1 MADFSSSRVGQTV
14 SHYRIVE
21 KLGSGGMG
29 VVYKAQD
36 TELRRFVALKFLPDQ
51 VAGDPEALTRFQREA
66 QAASALNHPNICTIY
81 EVGQAD
87 GRPFIAMEF
96 IDGMTLRHRIAG
108 QPLDLGLLLS
118 IATQIAEALDAAHSE
133 GIVHRDIKPTNIFI
147 NKRGHAKIL
156 DFGLAKIGSTAKWQ
170 QEIECAETVTIS
182 GEGSY
187 HLTSPGTTIGTVA
200 YMSPEQVRARELD
213 ARTDLF
219 SFGAVLYEMA
229 TGVLPFRGESVG
241 VILSAILHET
251 PVTPSQ
257 LNPTVPAELERIITE
272 ALVKDRTMRYQS
284 AGEMRADLERVR
296 LLVDPERSGTTSAV
310 SATVS
315 ALRDRRVEPPRIEAR
330 AAPQARSEPARR
342 IWMLAAGAVIVAA
355 VAAVAY
361 WAGSPRASIK
371 VWGTT
376 QITNDGRSKI
386 LAGTDGARLYLQYP
400 SSVLGESSS
409 IGQVSVAGG
418 EVVPITAPSLSMQIL
433 NVSADGSSLLVADAL
448 SALARNGE
456 PGAAF
461 DGPLWALPVLGG
473 SPRRLGETVG
483 HAGAWSPE
491 GKRLVYAKGNELFVA
506 KRDGSES
513 RSLCSTPGWASS
525 VQWSPDAGM
534 LRLTVLDQKT
544 GATSLWEVSANGR
557 DLHPL
562 LAGWHEPPSE
572 CCGAWISGGK
582 HYVFSSQGNIWE
594 LREGSWLHSNRSEA
608 VQLTSGPLALI
619 SPVPSKDGQKIFV
632 VGKKAHGEL
641 VRYDTRSQ
649 LLVPFLSGT
658 SDEHVSFSKDGE
670 WITYVAFPE
679 GTLWRSKVD
688 GSERLQLSYP
698 PLYAS
703 LPRWS
708 PDDKQI
714 AFFSVT
720 PGRPSRIYVVEAKG
734 GSPKELLPE
743 DDHPEADPSWSP
755 DGNSLVFGSQY
766 TSAAKGIR
774 ILDLKTR
781 ELKTVPGS
789 EQLFSPR
796 WSPDGKYIAALPG
809 NSQSLVVF
817 DLAKQKW
824 TEVLKGRNVSF
835 PNWSK
840 DGRWIYLLSW
850 PENPAVLRV
859 ALGNYALE
867 RVADLKGFRPTG
879 YWDDWMGL
887 DPNDAPL
894 LMRDIG
900 TQDVYALDTEM
911 P

>member
-96 IDGMTLRHRIAG
+96 IDGTTLRRRIAG

-251 PVTPSQ
+251 PVAPSQ

-272 ALVKDRTMRYQS
+272 ALVKDRTLRYQN
-284 AGEMRADLERVR
+284 AGMM
-296 LLVDPERSGTTSAV
+296 SAV
-310 SATVS
+310 SASVS
-315 ALRDRRVEPPRIEAR
+315 ALRDRRVEPSRIGAR
-330 AAPQARSEPARR
+330 AAPQARSEPTRR

-361 WAGSPRASIK
+361 WAGDRKSTIK

-376 QITNDGRSKI
+376 QITNDGGSKI
-386 LAGTDGARLYLQYP
+386 LVGTDGARLYLQHP
-400 SSVLGESSS
+400 SSVSGEASS

-418 EVVPITAPSLSMQIL
+418 EVVPIAAPSLSTQIL

-448 SALARNGE
+448 SALARN
-456 PGAAF
+456 
-461 DGPLWALPVLGG
+461 
-473 SPRRLGETVG
+473 
-483 HAGAWSPE
+483 
-491 GKRLVYAKGNELFVA
+491 
-506 KRDGSES
+506 
-513 RSLCSTPGWASS
+513 
-525 VQWSPDAGM
+525 
-534 LRLTVLDQKT
+534 
-544 GATSLWEVSANGR
+544 
-557 DLHPL
+557 
-562 LAGWHEPPSE
+562 
-572 CCGAWISGGK
+572 
-582 HYVFSSQGNIWE
+582 
-594 LREGSWLHSNRSEA
+594 
-608 VQLTSGPLALI
+608 
-619 SPVPSKDGQKIFV
+619 
-632 VGKKAHGEL
+632 
-641 VRYDTRSQ
+641 
-649 LLVPFLSGT
+649 
-658 SDEHVSFSKDGE
+658 
-670 WITYVAFPE
+670 
-679 GTLWRSKVD
+679 
-688 GSERLQLSYP
+688 
-698 PLYAS
+698 
-703 LPRWS
+703 
-708 PDDKQI
+708 
-714 AFFSVT
+714 
-720 PGRPSRIYVVEAKG
+720 
-734 GSPKELLPE
+734 
-743 DDHPEADPSWSP
+743 
-755 DGNSLVFGSQY
+755 
-766 TSAAKGIR
+766 
-774 ILDLKTR
+774 
-781 ELKTVPGS
+781 
-789 EQLFSPR
+789 
-796 WSPDGKYIAALPG
+796 
-809 NSQSLVVF
+809 
-817 DLAKQKW
+817 
-824 TEVLKGRNVSF
+824 
-835 PNWSK
+835 
-840 DGRWIYLLSW
+840 
-850 PENPAVLRV
+850 
-859 ALGNYALE
+859 
-867 RVADLKGFRPTG
+867 
-879 YWDDWMGL
+879 
-887 DPNDAPL
+887 
-894 LMRDIG
+894 
-900 TQDVYALDTEM
+900 
-911 P
+911 

>member
-1 MADFSSSRVGQTV
+1 M
-14 SHYRIVE
+14 
-21 KLGSGGMG
+21 
-29 VVYKAQD
+29 
-36 TELRRFVALKFLPDQ
+36 
-51 VAGDPEALTRFQREA
+51 
-66 QAASALNHPNICTIY
+66 
-81 EVGQAD
+81 
-87 GRPFIAMEF
+87 
-96 IDGMTLRHRIAG
+96 
-108 QPLDLGLLLS
+108 
-118 IATQIAEALDAAHSE
+118 
-133 GIVHRDIKPTNIFI
+133 
-147 NKRGHAKIL
+147 
-156 DFGLAKIGSTAKWQ
+156 
-170 QEIECAETVTIS
+170 
-182 GEGSY
+182 
-187 HLTSPGTTIGTVA
+187 
-200 YMSPEQVRARELD
+200 
-213 ARTDLF
+213 
-219 SFGAVLYEMA
+219 
-229 TGVLPFRGESVG
+229 
-241 VILSAILHET
+241 
-251 PVTPSQ
+251 
-257 LNPTVPAELERIITE
+257 
-272 ALVKDRTMRYQS
+272 
-284 AGEMRADLERVR
+284 
-296 LLVDPERSGTTSAV
+296 
-310 SATVS
+310 
-315 ALRDRRVEPPRIEAR
+315 
-330 AAPQARSEPARR
+330 
-342 IWMLAAGAVIVAA
+342 
-355 VAAVAY
+355 
-361 WAGSPRASIK
+361 
-371 VWGTT
+371 
-376 QITNDGRSKI
+376 
-386 LAGTDGARLYLQYP
+386 
-400 SSVLGESSS
+400 
-409 IGQVSVAGG
+409 
-418 EVVPITAPSLSMQIL
+418 
-433 NVSADGSSLLVADAL
+433 
-448 SALARNGE
+448 
-456 PGAAF
+456 
-461 DGPLWALPVLGG
+461 
-473 SPRRLGETVG
+473 G
-483 HAGAWSPE
+483 HAGTWSPE
-491 GKRLVYAKGNELFVA
+491 GERLLYAKGNELFVA
-506 KRDGSES
+506 YRDGSES

-525 VQWSPDAGM
+525 VQWSPDAGV

-562 LAGWHEPPSE
+562 LAGWREPPSE

-594 LREGSWLHSNRSEA
+594 LREGSWLHRNKSEA

-641 VRYDTRSQ
+641 VRYDRRSQ
-649 LLVPFLSGT
+649 LLVPFLSGI

-670 WITYVAFPE
+670 WVTYVAFPE

-766 TSAAKGIR
+766 ASAEKGIR

-850 PENPAVLRV
+850 PEDPAVLRV